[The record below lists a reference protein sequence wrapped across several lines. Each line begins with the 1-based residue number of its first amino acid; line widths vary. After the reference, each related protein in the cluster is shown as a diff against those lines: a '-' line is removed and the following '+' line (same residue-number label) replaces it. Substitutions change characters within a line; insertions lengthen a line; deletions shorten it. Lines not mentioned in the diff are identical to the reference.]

1 MTQLLSLINSFQILD
16 LKTEQMIRE
25 YFVEER
31 FQKNEMIIQEGKICS
46 KIYYIK
52 SGLVR
57 RFCLEDGI
65 EITKWIYTDNQ
76 FVTSLTSYFEQKLS
90 FENFQASEETTVYS
104 LSYLDEL
111 KLLEYPL
118 FSKFH
123 IKLLR
128 IYLSRLNEFHHSY
141 TSMSA
146 QEKYLYLVNS
156 LPQIILKAKLKDIAS
171 LIGVSP
177 ETLSRIRAQIN

>member
-1 MTQLLSLINSFQILD
+1 MTELLDVINSFQELD
-16 LKTEQMIRE
+16 SETEQAVGKYFIEEKFKKGE
-25 YFVEER
+25 Y
-31 FQKNEMIIQEGKICS
+31 IITEDKICS
-46 KIYYIK
+46 KIYFIK

-57 RFCLEDGI
+57 RFCCLEDGI
-65 EITKWIYTDNQ
+65 EVTKWIYTDNQ
-76 FVTSLTSYFEQKLS
+76 FITSLSSFFEQKPS
-90 FENFQASEETTVYS
+90 FENFQASEETILFS
-104 LSYLDEL
+104 LSYDDEQI
-111 KLLEYPL
+111 LLEYPL

-128 IYLSRLNEFHHSY
+128 VYLSKLNEFHHFD

-146 QEKYLYLVNS
+146 QEKYLYLLNT

-177 ETLSRIRAQIN
+177 ETLSRIRAQI

>member
-1 MTQLLSLINSFQILD
+1 MTELLRIINSFQELD
-16 LKTEQMIRE
+16 LETEEAVRK

-31 FQKNEMIIQEGKICS
+31 FQKNEYIICEGKVCS
-46 KIYYIK
+46 KVYFIK

-57 RFCLEDGI
+57 RFCLVDGI
-65 EITKWIYTDNQ
+65 EVTKWIYTNSQ
-76 FVTSLTSYFEQKLS
+76 FITSLSSFFEQKLS
-90 FENFQASEETTVYS
+90 FENFQASEETIVYS
-104 LSYLDEL
+104 LSYKDE
-111 KLLEYPL
+111 KTLLEYPL

-128 IYLSRLNEFHHSY
+128 LYLSKLNEFHHFY

-146 QEKYLYLVNS
+146 QEKYLYLLES